1 MRIYTLFKTIA
12 NRLNSLSSSITSANN
27 NISSINSRVTTLNNT
42 ITTVNNS
49 VPKIACGKI
58 SSSVSSA
65 SYKDYTITFSKAFS
79 STPWAMVCFESLST
93 SSSIG
98 SMSVG
103 VYSITTTRLVVRVF
117 NNTTAT
123 RAPNICW
130 AAFDPNW
137 GG

>member
-27 NISSINSRVTTLNNT
+27 SISSINSRVTTLNNT

-58 SSSVSSA
+58 STSVPSA
-65 SYKDYTITFSKAFS
+65 SYKDYTITFPKAFS
-79 STPWAMVCFESLST
+79 STPWAIVCFESTSS

-103 VYSITTTRLVVRVF
+103 VYSTTTTRLVVRVF
-117 NNTTAT
+117 NNTTST
-123 RAPNICW
+123 RAPNIRW

>member
-1 MRIYTLFKTIA
+1 MRLYTLFKTIA

-58 SSSVSSA
+58 SSSVPA
-65 SYKDYTITFSKAFS
+65 TSYKDYKVTFPKKFT
-79 STPWAMVCFESLST
+79 STPWAIVCMESTST

-98 SMSVG
+98 SISVG
-103 VYSITTTRLVVRVF
+103 YHSLSTSGMTIRVF
-117 NNTTAT
+117 NNCTST
-123 RAPNICW
+123 RAPNLCW